1 MARKLN
7 PSLSSAALKDILLN
21 EKITVHFQPILSARN
36 HSVIGFEGL
45 VRGKMPDGDLIQP
58 LSLFNCAGKYGLTL
72 ELDRL
77 CREKILAEFS
87 KIFHRNKRSMLF
99 LNLEIS
105 FLSLEIVGS
114 GYLLNQVIKNN
125 ISPAN
130 IIIEIVESKTN
141 DTDALIRFVNNYRS
155 CGLNIALDDM
165 GTGHSNFERI
175 SLLRPNIIKIDRS
188 IISGI
193 NKNYFKQEIFR
204 SLTNLSRNIGALTLA
219 EGVETKEEALKC
231 IEYGV
236 DLLQGYYFS
245 RPKEIKLP
253 ETSDEERK
261 LKDILFSFR
270 ARQIEIVSARRVENK
285 RYQKIVQQIL
295 QKLENRL
302 PEVFDS
308 VLRETIDV
316 YSPIDALYI
325 ISDDGIQI
333 TDTFIK
339 KDSKYLINPLFRAV
353 RKKENLSYKD
363 YFYQLINTD
372 LQKYTTDRYISFATG
387 NLCVTLSHLFT
398 GENNCRYILCTDFL
412 VNDQLPDCQM
422 ISHFFADQTARL

>member
-1 MARKLN
+1 
-7 PSLSSAALKDILLN
+7 
-21 EKITVHFQPILSARN
+21 
-36 HSVIGFEGL
+36 
-45 VRGKMPDGDLIQP
+45 
-58 LSLFNCAGKYGLTL
+58 
-72 ELDRL
+72 
-77 CREKILAEFS
+77 
-87 KIFHRNKRSMLF
+87 MLF

-105 FLSLEIVGS
+105 FLSSEIVGS
-114 GYLLNQVIKNN
+114 GYLLNQLIKNN

-130 IIIEIVESKTN
+130 IIIEIVESKTD
-141 DTDALIRFVNNYRS
+141 DTDALIRFVNNYRD

-175 SLLRPNIIKIDRS
+175 SLLQPNIIKIDRS

-193 NKNYFKQEIFR
+193 NTNYFKQEIFR

-219 EGVETKEEALKC
+219 EGVETKEEALTC

-245 RPKEIKLP
+245 KPKEIKLP
-253 ETSDEERK
+253 EMDKEEIK

-270 ARQIEIVSARRVENK
+270 ARQIEIVSTKRAENK
-285 RYQKIVQQIL
+285 RYQNIVQYIL

-302 PEVFDS
+302 PEVFDF
-308 VLRETIDV
+308 VLKEAIDV
-316 YSPIDALYI
+316 YSCVDALYI
-325 ISDDGIQI
+325 ISDNGIQI

-339 KDSKYLINPLFRAV
+339 KDSKHLINPLFRAV

-372 LQKYTTDRYISFATG
+372 LQKFTTDRYISFATG
-387 NLCVTLSHLFT
+387 NLCVTLSHIFY
-398 GENNCRYILCTDFL
+398 GKNNYRYILCTDFL
-412 VNDQLPDCQM
+412 IND
-422 ISHFFADQTARL
+422 

>member
-1 MARKLN
+1 MLTADTTLSLKELKLIRRLN
-7 PSLSSAALKDILLN
+7 PSLSPAALKDILLN
-21 EKITVHFQPILSARN
+21 KKIIVHFQPILSARN

-45 VRGKMPDGDLIQP
+45 VRGIMPNGDLIQP
-58 LSLFNCAGKYGLTL
+58 ISLFNSARKHELTM

-77 CREKILAEFS
+77 CREKILAEFA
-87 KIFHRNKRSMLF
+87 KIFHSNERSMLF

-105 FLSLEIVGS
+105 FLSPEIVGS
-114 GYLLNQVIKNN
+114 GYLLHQVIKNN

-130 IIIEIVESKTN
+130 IIIEIVESRTD
-141 DTDALIRFVNNYRS
+141 DTEALIRFVNNYRD

-165 GTGHSNFERI
+165 GTGHSNFDRI

-188 IISGI
+188 IINGI
-193 NKNYFKQEIFR
+193 NTNYFKQEIFR

-245 RPKEIKLP
+245 RPQEIKLP
-253 ETSDEERK
+253 EEGKEEIK
-261 LKDILFSFR
+261 LKDVLFSFR
-270 ARQIEIVSARRVENK
+270 ERQIEIVSAKRMENK
-285 RYQKIVQQIL
+285 QYQKIVLQIV

-302 PEVFDS
+302 PEMFDII
-308 VLRETIDV
+308 LRETIDA
-316 YSPIDALYI
+316 YSSVDALYI
-325 ISDDGIQI
+325 INDKGIQI

-339 KDSKYLINPLFRAV
+339 KDSKHLITPLFRAV

-412 VNDQLPDCQM
+412 AGC
-422 ISHFFADQTARL
+422 